1 MRIENEVKQEL
12 IWGDIRIRL
21 FKSKKI
27 TEIPYNSVS
36 NIIAIDSSD
45 KVIWKAEAPR
55 THYEEYFDMEIDK
68 EKKVLI
74 ANTGTGYRYFLN
86 LENGRVLD
94 FRLIK

>member
-36 NIIAIDSSD
+36 NIIA
-45 KVIWKAEAPR
+45 
-55 THYEEYFDMEIDK
+55 
-68 EKKVLI
+68 
-74 ANTGTGYRYFLN
+74 
-86 LENGRVLD
+86 
-94 FRLIK
+94 